1 MTGVVAD
8 DPVVSVSCGVPPVVT
23 TVTGSVKVTV
33 TGTDCAALYDP
44 SASVEVTPVT
54 VADVVSRLYDS
65 FVPDTVAL
73 ARALPAAS
81 MALLAGTTVRPS
93 VAFAFDP

>member
-8 DPVVSVSCGVPPVVT
+8 APVVRVSCGVPPEVT

-33 TGTDCAALYDP
+33 TGTACDALYDP

-65 FVPDTVAL
+65 VVPETVAL

-81 MALLAGTTVRPS
+81 TALLAGTTVRPS
-93 VAFAFDP
+93 VAALFDP